1 MENSTLQNYLKEGRI
16 TALERGLCLEEF
28 LGFADGHF
36 EFSEFDWS
44 DEPSGKTALE
54 QYRKFV
60 GIAWSYPSLVGVV
73 FKEKQFLKHT
83 TIIVFYDEFYRVQ
96 VESCNTK
103 EEAKYYNSGVFEEYV
118 DALTFAYS
126 VVKGED

>member
-16 TALERGLCLEEF
+16 TALERGLCLEES

-36 EFSEFDWS
+36 EFSELDWS
-44 DEPSGKTALE
+44 DEPNGQTALE

-60 GIAWSYPSLVGVV
+60 GIAWSYSSLVGVV
-73 FKEKQFLKHT
+73 FKEKQSVTHT
-83 TIIVFYDEFYRVQ
+83 TTIVFYDEFYRVQ

-103 EEAKYYNSGVFEEYV
+103 EEAKCYNTGVFKDYI

>member
-1 MENSTLQNYLKEGRI
+1 MKNSTLNEYLLKGRI
-16 TALERGLCLEEF
+16 TALERGLCLEES

-44 DEPSGKTALE
+44 DEPNGQTALE

-60 GIAWSYPSLVGVV
+60 GIAWSYSSLVGVV
-73 FKEKQFLKHT
+73 VKEKQCITYT
-83 TIIVFYDEFYRVQ
+83 TTIVFYNDFYRVQ
-96 VESCNTK
+96 VETCKMK
-103 EEAKYYNSGVFEEYV
+103 EKVKRYDLGVFKEYV
-118 DALTFAYS
+118 DTLTFAYS

>member
-1 MENSTLQNYLKEGRI
+1 MKNSTLNEYLLKGRV
-16 TALERGLCLEEF
+16 TALERGLCLEES

-36 EFSEFDWS
+36 EFSELDWF
-44 DEPSGKTALE
+44 DEPNGQTALE

-60 GIAWSYPSLVGVV
+60 GIAWSYPSLVGMV
-73 FKEKQFLKHT
+73 FKGQQFLKHT
-83 TIIVFYDEFYRVQ
+83 TTIVFYDGFYRVQ

-103 EEAKYYNSGVFEEYV
+103 EEANYYNSGVFKEYV

>member
-103 EEAKYYNSGVFEEYV
+103 EEAKYYNSGVFKEYV

>member
-1 MENSTLQNYLKEGRI
+1 MKNSTLNEYLRKGRI
-16 TALERGLCLEEF
+16 TALERGLCLEES

-36 EFSEFDWS
+36 EFSELDWS
-44 DEPSGKTALE
+44 DEPNGQTALE

-60 GIAWSYPSLVGVV
+60 GIAWSYSSLVGVV
-73 FKEKQFLKHT
+73 FKEKQSVTHT
-83 TIIVFYDEFYRVQ
+83 TTIVFYNDFYRVQ
-96 VESCNTK
+96 VESFDM
-103 EEAKYYNSGVFEEYV
+103 EEESKHNNSGVFKEYV

>member
-1 MENSTLQNYLKEGRI
+1 MKNSTLNEYLMKGRI
-16 TALERGLCLEEF
+16 TALERGLCLEES

-44 DEPSGKTALE
+44 DEPNGQTALE

-60 GIAWSYPSLVGVV
+60 GIAWSYSSLVGVV
-73 FKEKQFLKHT
+73 LKEKHSVTHT
-83 TIIVFYDEFYRVQ
+83 TTIVFYEDFYRVQ
-96 VESCNTK
+96 VESYDMK
-103 EEAKYYNSGVFEEYV
+103 EEAKLYNSGVFEEYV

>member
-1 MENSTLQNYLKEGRI
+1 MKNSTLNEYLLKGRI
-16 TALERGLCLEEF
+16 TALEQGLCLEEY

-36 EFSEFDWS
+36 EFSELDWF
-44 DEPSGKTALE
+44 DEPNGQTALE

-60 GIAWSYPSLVGVV
+60 GIAWSYSSLVGVV
-73 FKEKQFLKHT
+73 VKEKQSVTHT
-83 TIIVFYDEFYRVQ
+83 TTIVFYDEFYRVQ

>member
-1 MENSTLQNYLKEGRI
+1 MKNSTLNEYLRKGRI
-16 TALERGLCLEEF
+16 TALERGLCLEES

-44 DEPSGKTALE
+44 DEPNGQTALE

-60 GIAWSYPSLVGVV
+60 GIAWSYSSLVGVV
-73 FKEKQFLKHT
+73 LKEKHSVTHT
-83 TIIVFYDEFYRVQ
+83 TTIVLYEDFYRVQ
-96 VESCNTK
+96 VESYDMK
-103 EEAKYYNSGVFEEYV
+103 EEAKLYNSGVFKDYI

-126 VVKGED
+126 VVKGEE

>member
-16 TALERGLCLEEF
+16 TALERGLCLEEY

-36 EFSEFDWS
+36 EFSELDWS
-44 DEPSGKTALE
+44 DEPNGQTALE

-60 GIAWSYPSLVGVV
+60 GIAWSYSSLVGVV
-73 FKEKQFLKHT
+73 FKEKQSVTHT
-83 TIIVFYDEFYRVQ
+83 TTIVFYEDFYRVQ
-96 VESCNTK
+96 IESCNTK
-103 EEAKYYNSGVFEEYV
+103 EEAKQYNSGVFKDYI

>member
-1 MENSTLQNYLKEGRI
+1 MKNSTLNEYLLKGRI
-16 TALERGLCLEEF
+16 TALERGLCLEES

-36 EFSEFDWS
+36 EFSEFDWF
-44 DEPSGKTALE
+44 DEPNGQTALE

-60 GIAWSYPSLVGVV
+60 GIAWSYSSLVGVV
-73 FKEKQFLKHT
+73 FKEKQSVTHT
-83 TIIVFYDEFYRVQ
+83 TTIVFYEDFYRVQ
-96 VESCNTK
+96 VESFDMK
-103 EEAKYYNSGVFEEYV
+103 EEAKRHDSGVFKDYI

>member
-1 MENSTLQNYLKEGRI
+1 MKNSTLNEYLMKGRI
-16 TALERGLCLEEF
+16 TALEQGLCLEES

-36 EFSEFDWS
+36 EFSEFDWF
-44 DEPSGKTALE
+44 DEPNGQTALE

-60 GIAWSYPSLVGVV
+60 GIAWSYSSLVGVV
-73 FKEKQFLKHT
+73 VKEKQCITYT
-83 TIIVFYDEFYRVQ
+83 TTIVFYNDFYRVQ
-96 VESCNTK
+96 VETCKMK
-103 EEAKYYNSGVFEEYV
+103 EKVKRYDLGVFKEYV

>member
-16 TALERGLCLEEF
+16 TALERGLHLEEY

-44 DEPSGKTALE
+44 DEPNGQTALE

-60 GIAWSYPSLVGVV
+60 GIAWSYPSLVGMI
-73 FKEKQFLKHT
+73 FKEKQSVTHT
-83 TIIVFYDEFYRVQ
+83 TTIVFYDEFYRVQ
-96 VESCNTK
+96 VESFDM
-103 EEAKYYNSGVFEEYV
+103 EEEEKHYGSGVFKDYI

>member
-1 MENSTLQNYLKEGRI
+1 MKNSTLNEYLLKGRI
-16 TALERGLCLEEF
+16 TALERGLCLEES

-44 DEPSGKTALE
+44 DEPNGQTALE

-60 GIAWSYPSLVGVV
+60 GIAWSYSSLVGVV
-73 FKEKQFLKHT
+73 FKEKQSVTHT
-83 TIIVFYDEFYRVQ
+83 TTIVFYEDFYRVQ
-96 VESCNTK
+96 VESFDMK
-103 EEAKYYNSGVFEEYV
+103 EEAKHYDSGVFKDYI

-126 VVKGED
+126 IVKGED

>member
-1 MENSTLQNYLKEGRI
+1 MENGTLQNYLMEGRI
-16 TALERGLCLEEF
+16 TALERGLCLEES

-36 EFSEFDWS
+36 EFSEFDWF
-44 DEPSGKTALE
+44 DEPNGQTALE

-60 GIAWSYPSLVGVV
+60 GIAWSYSSLVGVV
-73 FKEKQFLKHT
+73 FKEKQSVTHT
-83 TIIVFYDEFYRVQ
+83 TTIVFYEDFYRVQ
-96 VESCNTK
+96 VESYDMK
-103 EEAKYYNSGVFEEYV
+103 EEAKRYNSGVFKDYI

>member
-16 TALERGLCLEEF
+16 TALERGLCLEES

-36 EFSEFDWS
+36 EFSNLDWF
-44 DEPSGKTALE
+44 DEPNGQTALE

-60 GIAWSYPSLVGVV
+60 GIAWSYSSLVGVV
-73 FKEKQFLKHT
+73 FKEKQSVTHT
-83 TIIVFYDEFYRVQ
+83 TTIVFYDEFYRVQ

-103 EEAKYYNSGVFEEYV
+103 EEAKYYNSGVFKDYI

>member
-1 MENSTLQNYLKEGRI
+1 MENSKLNEYLMKGRI
-16 TALERGLCLEEF
+16 TALERGLHLEEC

-36 EFSEFDWS
+36 EFSELDWS
-44 DEPSGKTALE
+44 DEPNGQTALE

-60 GIAWSYPSLVGVV
+60 GIAWSYSSLVGVV

-83 TIIVFYDEFYRVQ
+83 TTIVFYDEFYRVQ
-96 VESCNTK
+96 VESCEMKK
-103 EEAKYYNSGVFEEYV
+103 EEKCYNTAVFKEYI

>member
-1 MENSTLQNYLKEGRI
+1 MKNSTLNEYLLKGRI
-16 TALERGLCLEEF
+16 TALERGLCLEEY

-36 EFSEFDWS
+36 EFSELDWS
-44 DEPSGKTALE
+44 DEPNGQTALE

-60 GIAWSYPSLVGVV
+60 GIAWSYSSLVGVV
-73 FKEKQFLKHT
+73 FKEKQFLKYT
-83 TIIVFYDEFYRVQ
+83 TTIVFYNDFYRVQ
-96 VESCNTK
+96 VESFDM
-103 EEAKYYNSGVFEEYV
+103 EEESKHNNSGVFEEYV

>member
-16 TALERGLCLEEF
+16 TALERGLCLEEY

-36 EFSEFDWS
+36 EFSELDWS
-44 DEPSGKTALE
+44 DEPNGQTALE
-54 QYRKFV
+54 QYREFV
-60 GIAWSYPSLVGVV
+60 EIAWSYSSLVGVV
-73 FKEKQFLKHT
+73 FKGQQFLKHT
-83 TIIVFYDEFYRVQ
+83 ITIVFYDEFYRVQ

-103 EEAKYYNSGVFEEYV
+103 EEAKYYNSGVFKDYI

>member
-1 MENSTLQNYLKEGRI
+1 MKNSTLNEYLKEGRV

-44 DEPSGKTALE
+44 DKPNGQTALE
-54 QYRKFV
+54 QYRKFI
-60 GIAWSYPSLVGVV
+60 GIAWSYSSLVGVV
-73 FKEKQFLKHT
+73 FKEKQSVTHT
-83 TIIVFYDEFYRVQ
+83 TTIVFYEDFYRVQ
-96 VESCNTK
+96 VESFDMK
-103 EEAKYYNSGVFEEYV
+103 EEAKRYDSGVFKDYI

>member
-1 MENSTLQNYLKEGRI
+1 MKNFTLNEYLMEGRI
-16 TALERGLCLEEF
+16 TALERGLCLEES

-36 EFSEFDWS
+36 EFSEYDWFDK
-44 DEPSGKTALE
+44 PNGQTALE

-60 GIAWSYPSLVGVV
+60 GIAWSYSSLVGVV
-73 FKEKQFLKHT
+73 VKEKQCITYT
-83 TIIVFYDEFYRVQ
+83 TTIVFYNDFYRVQ
-96 VESCNTK
+96 VETCKMK
-103 EEAKYYNSGVFEEYV
+103 EKVKRYDSGVFKDYI

>member
-1 MENSTLQNYLKEGRI
+1 MKNSTLNEYLRKGRI
-16 TALERGLCLEEF
+16 TALERGLCLEES

-44 DEPSGKTALE
+44 DEPNGQTALE

-60 GIAWSYPSLVGVV
+60 GIAWSYSSLVGVV
-73 FKEKQFLKHT
+73 LKEKHSVTHT
-83 TIIVFYDEFYRVQ
+83 TTIVFYNDFYRVQ
-96 VESCNTK
+96 VETCKMK
-103 EEAKYYNSGVFEEYV
+103 EKVKRYDLGVFKEYV

>member
-1 MENSTLQNYLKEGRI
+1 MKNSTLNEYLLKGRI
-16 TALERGLCLEEF
+16 TALERGLCLEEY

-36 EFSEFDWS
+36 EFSELDWS
-44 DEPSGKTALE
+44 DEPNGQTALE

-103 EEAKYYNSGVFEEYV
+103 EEAKYYNSGVFKEYV

>member
-16 TALERGLCLEEF
+16 TALERGLCLEES

-36 EFSEFDWS
+36 EFSELDWS
-44 DEPSGKTALE
+44 DEPNGQTALE
-54 QYRKFV
+54 QYRKFI

-73 FKEKQFLKHT
+73 FKEKQVLKHT
-83 TIIVFYDEFYRVQ
+83 TTIVFYDEFYRVQ

>member
-1 MENSTLQNYLKEGRI
+1 MKNSTLNEYLLKGRI
-16 TALERGLCLEEF
+16 TALERGLCLEES

-36 EFSEFDWS
+36 EFSELDWS
-44 DEPSGKTALE
+44 DEPNGQTALE

-60 GIAWSYPSLVGVV
+60 GIAWSYSSLVGVV
-73 FKEKQFLKHT
+73 FKEKQSVTYT
-83 TIIVFYDEFYRVQ
+83 TTIVFYEDFYRVQ
-96 VESCNTK
+96 IESFDMK
-103 EEAKYYNSGVFEEYV
+103 EESKHNNSGVFEEYV

>member
-1 MENSTLQNYLKEGRI
+1 MKNSTLNEYLLKGRI
-16 TALERGLCLEEF
+16 TALERGLCLEES

-44 DEPSGKTALE
+44 DEPDGQTALE

-60 GIAWSYPSLVGVV
+60 GIAWSYSSLVGVV
-73 FKEKQFLKHT
+73 FKEKQSVTYT
-83 TIIVFYDEFYRVQ
+83 TTIVFYNDFYRVQ

-103 EEAKYYNSGVFEEYV
+103 EEAKYYNSGVFKELMN
-118 DALTFAYS
+118 D
-126 VVKGED
+126 K

>member
-1 MENSTLQNYLKEGRI
+1 MENSKLNEYLMKGRI
-16 TALERGLCLEEF
+16 TALERGLHLEEY

-36 EFSEFDWS
+36 EFSELDWS
-44 DEPSGKTALE
+44 DELHGQTAVE

-73 FKEKQFLKHT
+73 FKEKQSVTHT
-83 TIIVFYDEFYRVQ
+83 TTIVFYEDFYRVQ
-96 VESCNTK
+96 VESYDMK
-103 EEAKYYNSGVFEEYV
+103 EEAKRYNSGVFKDYI

>member
-1 MENSTLQNYLKEGRI
+1 MKNSTLNEYLLKGRI

-36 EFSEFDWS
+36 EFSELDWS
-44 DEPSGKTALE
+44 DEPNGQTALE

-60 GIAWSYPSLVGVV
+60 GIAWSYSSLVGVV
-73 FKEKQFLKHT
+73 FKGQQFLKHT
-83 TIIVFYDEFYRVQ
+83 TTIVFYDEFYRVQ

>member
-1 MENSTLQNYLKEGRI
+1 MKISTLNKYLLKGRI
-16 TALERGLCLEEF
+16 TALERGLNLEEY

-36 EFSEFDWS
+36 EFSEYDWF
-44 DEPSGKTALE
+44 DEPNGQTALE

-60 GIAWSYPSLVGVV
+60 GIAWSYSSLVGVV

-83 TIIVFYDEFYRVQ
+83 TTIVFYDEFYRVQ
-96 VESCNTK
+96 VETCKMK
-103 EEAKYYNSGVFEEYV
+103 EEAKRYDSGVFKDYI

-126 VVKGED
+126 IVKGED

>member
-1 MENSTLQNYLKEGRI
+1 MKNSTLNEYLMKGRI
-16 TALERGLCLEEF
+16 TALERGLCLEES

-44 DEPSGKTALE
+44 DEPNGQTALE

-60 GIAWSYPSLVGVV
+60 GIAWSYSSLVGVV
-73 FKEKQFLKHT
+73 FKEKQSVTHT
-83 TIIVFYDEFYRVQ
+83 TTIVLYEDFYRVQ
-96 VESCNTK
+96 VESYDMK
-103 EEAKYYNSGVFEEYV
+103 EEAKLYNSGVFEEYV